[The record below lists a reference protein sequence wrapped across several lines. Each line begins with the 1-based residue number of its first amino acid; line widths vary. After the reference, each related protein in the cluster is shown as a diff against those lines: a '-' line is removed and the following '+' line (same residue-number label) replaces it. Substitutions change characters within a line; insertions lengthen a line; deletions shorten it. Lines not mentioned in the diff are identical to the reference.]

1 MPQLEALTK
10 QMSKMNGYFFFKNT
24 CVSMNQYAQ
33 HPASHTALDD
43 IIPSGPLVPILCN
56 SFRPDLTNRVC
67 SAGEVD
73 YNNAMQIT
81 SQNQVWKTYV
91 CQVSA
96 SGICTTTGRLTPS
109 LYDQIGVAF
118 NLSYGLYN
126 YGPFLVD
133 LQDCS
138 KHSSTYV
145 EITVLIYD
153 TTVGTSTL
161 GW

>member
-24 CVSMNQYAQ
+24 CVSMNQY
-33 HPASHTALDD
+33 HTLCRQCHCLRNLDED
-43 IIPSGPLVPILCN
+43 KGM
-56 SFRPDLTNRVC
+56 
-67 SAGEVD
+67 D
-73 YNNAMQIT
+73 YNNATQI
-81 SQNQVWKTYV
+81 WKTYV

-109 LYDQIGVAF
+109 LYNQIVVAF

-133 LQDCS
+133 LQDCG
-138 KHSSTYV
+138 KHSSTYIG
-145 EITVLIYD
+145 ITVLIYD